1 MSFIF
6 LQIVL
11 YYHVQIP
18 KKHSKHVEEL
28 ILSGNKIQ
36 AIRYLQNELNID
48 IDKAVDYIET
58 IDTEENI
65 NEKLKKLNDQLIEQ
79 NAELAKK
86 EKELQKSHDELL
98 SSQKEITQSKELITS
113 INTNLSEGIYRS
125 HAVGG
130 LVYVNQSFVRLFGYD
145 SVEEMLKVPSKELYA
160 NPSSRKGLTKAIVKD
175 KSRSN
180 VEVLYKRKDGST
192 FWGLNSYFLTLDD
205 KGQAVFDGAIRDIT
219 EEKKIQRKI
228 IESQKL
234 LEAINANLSE
244 GIYRSH
250 KKGGLIYVNQAF
262 AKMFGYKS
270 PEEILSVKSIN
281 LYANPSSREEPIQS
295 IKDDKSRSN
304 EETLFKRKDGST
316 FWGLNT
322 YRLTK
327 DEDGNEIYDG
337 AVRDITEQKEYQGKL
352 NALNAELLKR
362 NQELAQQEKE
372 LEESNEA
379 LRANSLSLVNTLEEL
394 SDRNFELDQLV
405 YRTSHDLRSPLRSI
419 LGLVNL
425 YKLENGEEN
434 NDYVQKIEDRI
445 LKMDEF
451 IKSMLNY
458 SRSSRMNLKPEKVDI
473 KALID
478 ESIEGLEFLEGFK
491 NMQIT
496 TKTSGD
502 IDKIVTDYMRIKI
515 VIGNIMSNAIKYR
528 NPDLDKNKLD
538 ISISVLKNKV
548 KIVFEDN
555 GIGISKDYLSK
566 VFDMFYR
573 ATEQSDGSGLG
584 MYIVKQSIEKLS
596 GTIDIESDLG
606 VGTKITIN
614 LPIKEKA

>member
-1 MSFIF
+1 M
-6 LQIVL
+6 
-11 YYHVQIP
+11 QIP
-18 KKHSKHVEEL
+18 KKHSKVVEEL
-28 ILSGNKIQ
+28 ILTGNKLQ
-36 AIRYLQNELNID
+36 AIRYLEKELNIGLEKAMNYTES
-48 IDKAVDYIET
+48 IDSD
-58 IDTEENI
+58 ENI
-65 NEKLKKLNDQLIEQ
+65 NEKLKRLNDQLVEQ

-86 EKELQKSHDELL
+86 ERELQKSHDELL
-98 SSQKEITQSKELITS
+98 ASQREISQSKELITS

-130 LVYVNQSFVRLFGYD
+130 LVYVNQSFVRMFGYD
-145 SVEEMLKVPSKELYA
+145 SVEEMLKVPSRELYA
-160 NPSSRKGLTKAIVKD
+160 NPKSRKGLTKAIVKD

-180 VEVLYKRKDGST
+180 IEVLYKRKDGST

-228 IESQKL
+228 VESQKL
-234 LEAINANLSE
+234 LEAINTNLSE

-262 AKMFGYKS
+262 AKMFGYSS

-281 LYANPSSREEPIQS
+281 LYADPNTREEPIQS

-327 DEDGNEIYDG
+327 DEEGNEIYDG
-337 AVRDITEQKEYQGKL
+337 AVRDITEQKEYQEKL
-352 NALNAELLKR
+352 NTLNAELLKR
-362 NQELAQQEKE
+362 NQELAEQEKE

-425 YKLENGEEN
+425 YKLEHASESD
-434 NDYVQKIEDRI
+434 DYVQKIEDRI

-458 SRSSRMNLKPEKVDI
+458 SRASRMALKFEKVNL

-478 ESIEGLEFLEGFK
+478 ETVEGLEFLEGFR
-491 NMQIT
+491 NMVIT
-496 TKTSGD
+496 TNVKGD
-502 IDKIVTDYMRIKI
+502 VDKIVTDHMRIKI
-515 VIGNIMSNAIKYR
+515 VIGNILSNAIKYR
-528 NPDLDKNKLD
+528 NPELPKNRLD
-538 ISISVLKNKV
+538 ISINVLKSNV
-548 KIVFEDN
+548 KLVFVDN
-555 GIGISKDYLSK
+555 GIGISKDYLGK

-584 MYIVKQSIEKLS
+584 MYIVKQSIDKLEGS
-596 GTIDIESDLG
+596 INIESEFG
-606 VGTKITIN
+606 KGTKITIM
-614 LPIKEKA
+614 LPIKEGESV